1 MAGIFNSFSGEDSD
15 TTNTQDL
22 YSIPYILFVIK
33 TLKRADIQQTGDT
46 KIH

>member
-22 YSIPYILFVIK
+22 YTILFILFVLK
-33 TLKRADIQQTGDT
+33 TLKHADIQQTGDT